1 MVQKRTYRWLSLC
14 LAAMALLSPSVSAWA
29 QTPLLTSGTCGEN
42 TEWTFNESTKTL
54 TISPK
59 AGEENVGVKDYEDSY
74 NNDEGKIP
82 APWKKYYDVAEDR
95 DNNGPDELIE
105 HIVVED
111 GIDVIGSF
119 AFYNLPNLKDV
130 VLAPSVRSIGWQALR
145 YCPNLKSV
153 VALHLGYFSLY
164 GDSSDDA
171 TFDNNSDLTLY
182 LAQSHVN
189 DIKTQIEEGLLPEI
203 DQIQVESFQL
213 EGDGYETTT
222 QQSSYE
228 LQLVKAYFIE
238 STSTLKGTNTA
249 TVNGKTYTYKSGTRV
264 DNCTYESIVKEGS
277 DEQINLYDISEPG
290 NYVLNTSI
298 NNLFTDPAKDKAT
311 TPLFAVTSS
320 PTSGTGWA
328 FDPESKTVTIS
339 GNLTG
344 EPWSP
349 FAGII
354 SNVVVKKG
362 VTQLPNKAF
371 YDNELPLTIILQ
383 GADIDL
389 NGSFMHTEYVYDDV
403 LDEYVPKEVIYTDIY
418 VPSSAVDAYKT
429 AYADHLGETYGIY
442 AGAGSFKTGDWT
454 VTMPAAGVMALSN
467 IGMPLDFSDCPGLK
481 AYVATEF
488 NPAIDKFIMEPVIFS
503 LADDALVLKG
513 TPGTEYTIP
522 MGTWN
527 SWRKNELKYGYDDVD
542 PSDDPSYTR
551 LKLSGAFFVE
561 LTAVEDPTGNVFT
574 DLDKTMFNDRTDP
587 SAPIGMLFTDEE
599 PMTAGILS
607 HEGDGAR
614 WTFDPA
620 TKTLTIDSN
629 GYASVPRYSK
639 EYEYNDG
646 YEEVPAPWRTYTKHD
661 GTKHPGIEADI
672 EHIVVKD
679 DIEDIGDYVFY
690 GLPNLQTVSLAPS
703 VYNLGN
709 GAFQGCPNLQS
720 VVVSNVGG
728 CILFDEDNGCCTDGH
743 GETFYVTSNNV
754 DDVKSMMH
762 GVNINIV
769 PFQLTTTGKGMKV
782 EFYSPLVSDG
792 PDIIKGEIGN
802 LSNWDIHLDGSAT
815 ATVLGNTYNYADGS
829 YVFNPQNFYLKDG
842 AAPELKCEDVKEAGD
857 YRVKATVEGLF
868 TDAAKNTVISSK
880 WLRLYTAPTSGEG
893 WNFDRE
899 SNTLTITGD
908 VTDEPWNEHWANIS
922 YVVVEE
928 GVTQLPTKAFSSSD
942 LNYAVIKSADVNLNG
957 AFLRSFS
964 YYDWDLETEV
974 SGDELNCDIY
984 VPAAAV
990 SGYETA
996 YSDYLKTDE
1005 HHFFPMDTDIEMKAA
1020 SEGIM
1025 TFCSDVALDFSGC
1038 PELKAY
1044 KMTDFDPATGTLT
1057 LTRVMKANM
1066 YEGLVLKG
1074 ATGTYT
1080 AQVSTC
1086 AYAEDNMLINIID
1099 CYLKPEAYIE
1109 GTTYTNLVLAGTG
1122 ANRGFHPLSAGG
1134 IVEGNKAYLQM
1145 KKADFDTWA
1154 TSLAPIRVVYKDETE
1169 ATDIEGID
1177 LAGSAESDG
1186 AWYTLNGVRLQGK
1199 PATKGIYIKGG
1210 KKYVVK

>member
-14 LAAMALLSPSVSAWA
+14 LAAMALLLPSVSAWA

-59 AGEENVGVKDYEDSY
+59 DGETNLWVSSY
-74 NNDEGKIP
+74 YSNYNSMTGETP
-82 APWKKYYDVAEDR
+82 APWKNYYDELEGSL
-95 DNNGPDELIE
+95 NNGPEGLIE

-111 GIDVIGSF
+111 GIVGLGDC
-119 AFYNLPNLKDV
+119 AFYGLDNLKDV
-130 VLAPSVRSIGWQALR
+130 VLAPSVYSIGQQTFR
-145 YCPNLKSV
+145 YCPKLQSV
-153 VALHLGYFSLY
+153 VALYLGRISFFSDMEDEL
-164 GDSSDDA
+164 S
-171 TFDNNSDLTLY
+171 FDNSGKFKLY
-182 LAQSHVN
+182 APQPFAEDIQSLM
-189 DIKTQIEEGLLPEI
+189 EEEFYPELHNL
-203 DQIQVESFQL
+203 QVEGFQL
-213 EGDGYETTT
+213 KGDGYSVKTTKST
-222 QQSSYE
+222 YE
-228 LQLVKAYFIE
+228 LLEVKNNNIQFQ
-238 STSTLKGTNTA
+238 STLKGTNTA
-249 TVNGKTYTYKSGTRV
+249 TVNGKTYTYKSGTEVIGRGQ
-264 DNCTYESIVKEGS
+264 DGIVKEGS
-277 DEQINLYDISEPG
+277 DEQIDLSDISEPG

-298 NNLFTDPAKDKAT
+298 DNLFTDPAKDKAT

-389 NGSFMHTEYVYDDV
+389 NGSFMHTEDVYDDV
-403 LDEYVPKEVIYTDIY
+403 LGEYVPKEVIHTDIY

-429 AYADHLGETYGIY
+429 AYADHLGETYDIY
-442 AGAGSFKTGDWT
+442 AGNFKTGDWT

-503 LADDALVLKG
+503 SAYDALVLKG

-522 MGTWN
+522 MGTW
-527 SWRKNELKYGYDDVD
+527 SGWRKNELKDGYDDV
-542 PSDDPSYTR
+542 DPSYTR

-599 PMTAGILS
+599 PITAGILS
-607 HEGDGAR
+607 NEDDGAR

-629 GYASVPRYSK
+629 GYASVPNYSK

-661 GTKHPGIEADI
+661 GTKRPGIEADI

-679 DIEDIGDYVFY
+679 DIENIGDYVFY

-709 GAFQGCPNLQS
+709 GVFQGCPNLQS

-728 CILFDEDNGCCTDGH
+728 CILFDEDNGCCTDAH

-754 DDVKSMMH
+754 DDFKSMMH

-782 EFYSPLVSDG
+782 EFYSPLVPDG
-792 PDIIKGEIGN
+792 LDIIKGEIGN
-802 LSNWDIHLDGSAT
+802 LSNWGIHLDGSAT
-815 ATVLGNTYNYADGS
+815 ATVLGNTYNYADGTEI
-829 YVFNPQNFYLKDG
+829 FNPQITYLKDG

-899 SNTLTITGD
+899 SNTLTITGN
-908 VTDEPWNEHWANIS
+908 VTDEPWNEHRANIS

-928 GVTQLPTKAFSSSD
+928 GVTQLPTKAFFSSD

-957 AFLRSFS
+957 AFLRSSS

-974 SGDELNCDIY
+974 SEDELNCNIY

-996 YSDYLKTDE
+996 YSDYLKSDE
-1005 HHFFPMDTDIEMKAA
+1005 HHFFPMDIDIEMKAA

-1044 KMTDFDPATGTLT
+1044 KVTDFDPATGTLT

-1154 TSLAPIRVVYKDETE
+1154 ASLAPIRVVYKDETE
-1169 ATDIEGID
+1169 TTDIEGID

>member
-59 AGEENVGVKDYEDSY
+59 AGEGNVGVKDYDDSY
-74 NNDEGKIP
+74 NYDEWKIP
-82 APWKKYYDVAEDR
+82 APWKKYYDVAEER

-130 VLAPSVRSIGWQALR
+130 VLAPSVRSIGRQALR

-189 DIKTQIEEGLLPEI
+189 DIKTQIEEDLLPEI

-339 GNLTG
+339 DNLTG

-403 LDEYVPKEVIYTDIY
+403 LGEYVPKEVIHTDIY

-442 AGAGSFKTGDWT
+442 AGAGSFKTGEWT

-503 LADDALVLKG
+503 SAYDALVLKG

-527 SWRKNELKYGYDDVD
+527 SWRKNELKDGYDDV
-542 PSDDPSYTR
+542 DPSYTR

-868 TDAAKNTVISSK
+868 TDAAKNTVISSM
-880 WLRLYTAPTSGEG
+880 WLRLYTTPTSGEG

-1005 HHFFPMDTDIEMKAA
+1005 HHFFPMDIDIEMKAA

-1038 PELKAY
+1038 PELNAY
-1044 KMTDFDPATGTLT
+1044 KRT
-1057 LTRVMKANM
+1057 
-1066 YEGLVLKG
+1066 
-1074 ATGTYT
+1074 
-1080 AQVSTC
+1080 
-1086 AYAEDNMLINIID
+1086 
-1099 CYLKPEAYIE
+1099 
-1109 GTTYTNLVLAGTG
+1109 
-1122 ANRGFHPLSAGG
+1122 
-1134 IVEGNKAYLQM
+1134 
-1145 KKADFDTWA
+1145 DFDTWA
-1154 TSLAPIRVVYKDETE
+1154 ASLAPSRVVYKDETE

>member
-1 MVQKRTYRWLSLC
+1 MVRKRTYRWLSLC
-14 LAAMALLSPSVSAWA
+14 LAAMALLLPSVSAWA

-59 AGEENVGVKDYEDSY
+59 DGETNLWVSSY
-74 NNDEGKIP
+74 YSNYNSMTGETP
-82 APWKKYYDVAEDR
+82 APWKNYYDELEGSL
-95 DNNGPDELIE
+95 NNGPEGLIE

-111 GIDVIGSF
+111 GIVGLGDC
-119 AFYNLPNLKDV
+119 AFYGLDNLKDV
-130 VLAPSVRSIGWQALR
+130 VLAPSVYSIGQQTFR
-145 YCPNLKSV
+145 YCPKLQSV
-153 VALHLGYFSLY
+153 VALYLGRISFFSDMEDEL
-164 GDSSDDA
+164 S
-171 TFDNNSDLTLY
+171 FDNSGKFKLY
-182 LAQSHVN
+182 APQPFAEDIQSLM
-189 DIKTQIEEGLLPEI
+189 EEEFYPELHNL
-203 DQIQVESFQL
+203 QVEGFQL
-213 EGDGYETTT
+213 KGDGYSVKTTKST
-222 QQSSYE
+222 YE
-228 LQLVKAYFIE
+228 LLEVKNNNIQFQ
-238 STSTLKGTNTA
+238 STLKGENTA
-249 TVNGKTYTYKSGTRV
+249 TVNGKTYTYKSGTEVIGRGQ
-264 DNCTYESIVKEGS
+264 DGIVKEGS
-277 DEQINLYDISEPG
+277 DEQIDLSDISEPG

-298 NNLFTDPAKDKAT
+298 DNLFTDPAKDKAT

-389 NGSFMHTEYVYDDV
+389 NGSFMHTEDVYDDV
-403 LDEYVPKEVIYTDIY
+403 LGEYVPKEVIHTDIY

-429 AYADHLGETYGIY
+429 AYADHLGETYDIY
-442 AGAGSFKTGDWT
+442 AGNFKTGDWT

-503 LADDALVLKG
+503 SAYDALVLKG

-522 MGTWN
+522 MGTW
-527 SWRKNELKYGYDDVD
+527 SGWRKNELKDGYDDV
-542 PSDDPSYTR
+542 DPSYTR

-599 PMTAGILS
+599 PITAGILS
-607 HEGDGAR
+607 NEDDGAR

-629 GYASVPRYSK
+629 GYASVPNYSK

-661 GTKHPGIEADI
+661 GTKHLGIEADI

-679 DIEDIGDYVFY
+679 DIENIGDYVFY

-720 VVVSNVGG
+720 VVASNVGG

-754 DDVKSMMH
+754 DDFKSMMH

-782 EFYSPLVSDG
+782 EFYSPLVPDG

-802 LSNWDIHLDGSAT
+802 LSNWGIHLDGSAT
-815 ATVLGNTYNYADGS
+815 ATVLGNTYNYADGTEI
-829 YVFNPQNFYLKDG
+829 FNPQITYLKDG
-842 AAPELKCEDVKEAGD
+842 AAPELEWKDVKEAGD

-908 VTDEPWNEHWANIS
+908 VTDEPWNEHRANIS

-928 GVTQLPTKAFSSSD
+928 GVTQLPTKAFFSSD

-974 SGDELNCDIY
+974 SEDELNCDIY

-996 YSDYLKTDE
+996 YSDYLKSDE
-1005 HHFFPMDTDIEMKAA
+1005 HHFFPMDIDIEMKAA

-1044 KMTDFDPATGTLT
+1044 KVTDFDPATGTLT

-1154 TSLAPIRVVYKDETE
+1154 ASLAPIRVVYKDETE

>member
-14 LAAMALLSPSVSAWA
+14 LAAMALLLPSVSAWA

-59 AGEENVGVKDYEDSY
+59 DGETDLWVSSY
-74 NNDEGKIP
+74 YSNYNSMTGETP
-82 APWKKYYDVAEDR
+82 APWKNYYDELEGSL
-95 DNNGPDELIE
+95 NNGPEGLIE

-111 GIDVIGSF
+111 GIVGLGDC
-119 AFYNLPNLKDV
+119 AFYGLDNLKDV
-130 VLAPSVRSIGWQALR
+130 VLAPSVYSIGQQTFR
-145 YCPNLKSV
+145 YCPKLQSV
-153 VALHLGYFSLY
+153 VALYLGRISFF
-164 GDSSDDA
+164 GDTEDELS
-171 TFDNNSDLTLY
+171 FDNSGKFKLY
-182 LAQSHVN
+182 APQPFAENIQSLM
-189 DIKTQIEEGLLPEI
+189 EEEFYPELYNL
-203 DQIQVESFQL
+203 QVEGFQL
-213 EGDGYETTT
+213 KGDGYSVETTKST
-222 QQSSYE
+222 YE
-228 LQLVKAYFIE
+228 LLEVKNNNFQLQ
-238 STSTLKGTNTA
+238 STLKGENTA
-249 TVNGKTYTYKSGTRV
+249 TVNGKTYTYKSGTEV
-264 DNCTYESIVKEGS
+264 IGCGQDGIVKEGS
-277 DEQINLYDISEPG
+277 DEQIDLSDISEPG
-290 NYVLNTSI
+290 NYVLNTS
-298 NNLFTDPAKDKAT
+298 PAKDKAT
-311 TPLFAVTSS
+311 TPLFAVTSA

-371 YDNELPLTIILQ
+371 YDNELPLTYIILQ

-389 NGSFMHTEYVYDDV
+389 NGSFMHTEDVYDDV
-403 LDEYVPKEVIYTDIY
+403 LGEYVPKEVIHTDIY

-442 AGAGSFKTGDWT
+442 AGNFKTGEWT

-503 LADDALVLKG
+503 SAYDALVLKG

-522 MGTWN
+522 MGAWN
-527 SWRKNELKYGYDDVD
+527 GWRKNELIDGYDDV
-542 PSDDPSYTR
+542 DPSYTR

-574 DLDKTMFNDRTDP
+574 DLDKTVFNDRTDP

-599 PMTAGILS
+599 PMTAGILNN
-607 HEGDGAR
+607 EGDGAR

-661 GTKHPGIEADI
+661 GTKRPGIEADI

-802 LSNWDIHLDGSAT
+802 LSNWEIHLDGSAT
-815 ATVLGNTYNYADGS
+815 ATVLGNTYNYADGNF
-829 YVFNPQNFYLKDG
+829 VFNPQITYLKDG

-857 YRVKATVEGLF
+857 YHVKATVEGLF

-899 SNTLTITGD
+899 SNTLTITGN
-908 VTDEPWNEHWANIS
+908 VTDEPWNEHRANIS

-928 GVTQLPTKAFSSSD
+928 GVTQLPTKAFFSSD

-957 AFLRSFS
+957 AFLRSSS

-974 SGDELNCDIY
+974 SEDELNCNIY

-996 YSDYLKTDE
+996 YSDYLKSDE
-1005 HHFFPMDTDIEMKAA
+1005 HHFFPMDIDIEMKAA

-1044 KMTDFDPATGTLT
+1044 KVTDFDPATGTLT

-1154 TSLAPIRVVYKDETE
+1154 ASLAPIRVVYKDETE